1 VGSTSSTGSVLSQY
15 TRMMRLTGLSTGLD
29 TDSIVQS
36 LMSVERQPYDK
47 LYQKKQ
53 LLEWKQEAYRE
64 IISSLNTFKTNYFD
78 YVKPANNLL
87 PASTFNKYK
96 STSSNPDAV
105 TVTGSANM
113 SSTSHTIKVSQ
124 LATASKAVSIGT
136 VQGSAIGAS
145 GIVIDSENNSINV
158 MYDGETKVIKL
169 NEGTYSTAEDF
180 LIGSG
185 IQSKLNSAF
194 GDGAIQVKVVDGK
207 LQFESTGV
215 IKFMEVDGDSTLSA
229 MGISNNAVSS
239 GVSSDSSN
247 KISLSDTMETVSS
260 KLGGTGIIFDSDS
273 ITIQINGKDIVINKS
288 DTLSTVISRINTSG
302 AGVKISYS
310 QFLDKFQ
317 IVSEK
322 TGTVDMQL
330 NSNGTNFFQA
340 LKLTSEDSAT
350 ISNGQNAKFIL
361 DGMEAERE
369 ENIFTIDGVTYELK
383 KADNTLTTITL
394 EIDVDSIYNTIKS
407 FVDDYNT
414 LIDKLN
420 TKIREKYDRDYQ
432 PLTESQR
439 EEMTEDEIK
448 LWEEKA
454 KTGIL
459 QNDSIISRILSDMRN
474 AIYSAVKDAGI
485 TITDIGIT
493 TGSYNERG
501 KLHIDETKLKTA
513 LKTNLDQVVKLF
525 TSTSNATDAKEK
537 YNAQGIA
544 ARFYDIL
551 NQNIGFVNGDKGT
564 LLKLA
569 GKVGDSTE
577 YDNTLYEQIKS
588 YKDKMTNLY
597 QKLIE
602 KEKYYYDMYSKLESY
617 MTKMNIQS
625 SWLSSQL
632 GY

>member
-87 PASTFNKYK
+87 SASTFNKYK

-180 LIGSG
+180 FIGSG

-501 KLHIDETKLKTA
+501 KLYIDETKLKTA